1 MPDRGRSRGMARAAV
16 AWDALLDRLD
26 GLIAQTGR
34 SALDVVDAGGGTG
47 GFAVPLAELGHAVTV
62 VDPSPDALA
71 ALERRVAEAG
81 VGGRVIGLQGDL
93 AALPGLIGTERVD
106 VVLCHGVL
114 EYVEDPVAALG
125 AVAKCLRPGGL
136 VSVIVANKTAAVLA
150 RAIAGRFAEARHALE
165 DPVGRF
171 SDLDPTPRR
180 YTVDSVSEVVAA
192 AGLTV
197 TAVHGVRIFTDLVP
211 AALVDGEARAHEQL
225 RQLEIAASTH
235 PTLRAVAGQL
245 HVLATR
251 S

>member
-1 MPDRGRSRGMARAAV
+1 MSERSRSRGMARAAV
-16 AWDALLDRLD
+16 VWDPLIDCLDQLMATTSRTVLD
-26 GLIAQTGR
+26 I
-34 SALDVVDAGGGTG
+34 VDAGGGTG

-81 VGGRVIGLQGDL
+81 VGGRVIGLQGEL

-106 VVLCHGVL
+106 AVLCHGVL
-114 EYVEDPVAALG
+114 EYVEDPEIALG

-150 RAIAGRFAEARHALE
+150 RAIAGRFTEARHALD

-171 SDLDPTPRR
+171 SDHDPTPRR
-180 YTVDSVSEVVAA
+180 FTIDSVSDVMVT

-197 TAVHGVRIFTDLVP
+197 TAVHGVRVFTDLVP
-211 AALVDGEARAHEQL
+211 AALVEGEPRAQEQL
-225 RQLEIAASTH
+225 SHLEIAASTH
-235 PTLRAVAGQL
+235 PALRAVAGRL
-245 HVLATR
+245 HLLATR